1 MSRKVKCQDTGE
13 YSTSDVAYK
22 APDNKYYSSA
32 EAYEQMQKHRQL
44 YQKIYS
50 DLQEILGLNEA
61 EPVPPIIIKVIGK
74 YKNRYDI
81 VAEIFA
87 REKVGI
93 KESIRSKEITN
104 PFNQSRYI
112 QAVIDNNYNQI
123 KSEIN
128 ELAKISHEQY
138 IEAPTDISNLGRKN
152 RSKDVSKLVGGFS
165 WT

>member
-1 MSRKVKCQDTGE
+1 MRRVKYQDTGE
-13 YSTSDVAYK
+13 YGTDVAGYK
-22 APDNKYYSSA
+22 APNNKYYSSA

-93 KESIRSKEITN
+93 KR
-104 PFNQSRYI
+104 
-112 QAVIDNNYNQI
+112 
-123 KSEIN
+123 
-128 ELAKISHEQY
+128 
-138 IEAPTDISNLGRKN
+138 
-152 RSKDVSKLVGGFS
+152 VSDPKR
-165 WT
+165 

>member
-1 MSRKVKCQDTGE
+1 MSRKVKCQDTGG

-22 APDNKYYSSA
+22 APDNRYYSSLN
-32 EAYEQMQKHRQL
+32 AYEKIQKGKQL
-44 YQKIYS
+44 YKKIYA

-128 ELAKISHEQY
+128 ELAKINHEQY

>member
-1 MSRKVKCQDTGE
+1 M
-13 YSTSDVAYK
+13 
-22 APDNKYYSSA
+22 
-32 EAYEQMQKHRQL
+32 
-44 YQKIYS
+44 
-50 DLQEILGLNEA
+50 
-61 EPVPPIIIKVIGK
+61 PPIIIKVIGK

-128 ELAKISHEQY
+128 ELAKINHEQY